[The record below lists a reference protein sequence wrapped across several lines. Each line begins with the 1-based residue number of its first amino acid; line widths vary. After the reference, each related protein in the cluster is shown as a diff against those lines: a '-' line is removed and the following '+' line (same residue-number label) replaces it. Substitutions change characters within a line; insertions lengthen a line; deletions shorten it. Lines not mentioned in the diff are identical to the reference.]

1 MSGYIKNYTPIKN
14 IKEGV
19 KEKIEMILKSAQKL
33 KNNPGNIKE
42 KEKLISYLTE
52 MKQKLNSDT
61 FNKLKESIFTI
72 LESQFDLLLEID
84 REL

>member
-33 KNNPGNIKE
+33 KNNPGNI